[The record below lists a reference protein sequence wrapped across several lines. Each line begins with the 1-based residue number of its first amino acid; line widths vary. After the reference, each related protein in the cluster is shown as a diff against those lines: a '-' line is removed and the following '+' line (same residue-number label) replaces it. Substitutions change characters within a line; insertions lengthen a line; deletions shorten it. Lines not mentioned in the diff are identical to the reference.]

1 MLSSR
6 QFWSRKQ
13 FTDTETLQNW
23 AQNRRN
29 TGIATL
35 QNWAQNRRNA
45 GTETLQN
52 WAQNKRNT
60 DTETFQNWAQNRRKT
75 GTNNRTGH
83 RKCGTHVQITELGTE
98 KAEHR
103 YK

>member
-29 TGIATL
+29 T
-35 QNWAQNRRNA
+35 
-45 GTETLQN
+45 
-52 WAQNKRNT
+52 
-60 DTETFQNWAQNRRKT
+60 DTETFQNWAQNRRNT

-83 RKCGTHVQITELGTE
+83 RTCEAQCTVIRTQNWAQSSTTQELSELGTE
-98 KAEHR
+98 QVEYCMANM
-103 YK
+103 

>member
-29 TGIATL
+29 T
-35 QNWAQNRRNA
+35 
-45 GTETLQN
+45 
-52 WAQNKRNT
+52 
-60 DTETFQNWAQNRRKT
+60 DTETFQNWAQNRRNT

-98 KAEHR
+98 QAEHR